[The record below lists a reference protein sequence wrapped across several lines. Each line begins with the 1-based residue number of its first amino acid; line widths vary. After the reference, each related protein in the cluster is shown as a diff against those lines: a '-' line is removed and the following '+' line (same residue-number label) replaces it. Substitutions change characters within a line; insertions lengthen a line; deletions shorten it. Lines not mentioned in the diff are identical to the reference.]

1 MMTLKCIHWSTGI
14 LYWVMQFLGGLVAG
28 AMIYIQVPE
37 DMFKNLKRINGLGL
51 PKPDSRYIKESIIT
65 EIIAAF
71 LFQFALMSL
80 YLDKRAPKDVHA
92 LGTGAMMALAILTI
106 GQISGGGMNPAR
118 AIGPAI
124 ISGNLGADLLVFV
137 GGPMAGSYLASFI
150 YKELFMKAKSKF
162 SHIFT
167 LTLYRKEKVA

>member
-1 MMTLKCIHWSTGI
+1 
-14 LYWVMQFLGGLVAG
+14 
-28 AMIYIQVPE
+28 
-37 DMFKNLKRINGLGL
+37 
-51 PKPDSRYIKESIIT
+51 
-65 EIIAAF
+65 
-71 LFQFALMSL
+71 MSL

-106 GQISGGGMNPAR
+106 GQVSGGGMNPAR

-150 YKELFMKAKSKF
+150 YKELFMKEKSE
-162 SHIFT
+162 SCAV
-167 LTLYRKEKVA
+167 LEAVVAVEKMGLNVVLAHEN

>member
-1 MMTLKCIHWSTGI
+1 
-14 LYWVMQFLGGLVAG
+14 
-28 AMIYIQVPE
+28 
-37 DMFKNLKRINGLGL
+37 MFVNLKRLNGLGL
-51 PKPDSRYIKESIIT
+51 PKPDPRYINESIVT
-65 EIIAAF
+65 EIIASF

-92 LGTGAMMALAILTI
+92 LATGSMMTIAILTI
-106 GQISGGGMNPAR
+106 GSISGGGVNPAR

-150 YKELFMKAKSKF
+150 YKELFMKTKSKF
-162 SHIFT
+162 FNISFLKLIQNFY
-167 LTLYRKEKVA
+167 LISEEE